1 MTSVEFGAPS
11 PRISDADRE
20 RALDVLRES
29 AVEGRVSQETFERRI
44 EQVLAARRLDEL
56 YAVLSDLPDRRPPR
70 TVSPGNWL
78 VTQVTRVAA
87 FRQRLRRAWES
98 DRLPQLLL
106 PVPGPEPLTIGRE
119 AGSGLRLSD
128 YSVSRHHARLFSTS
142 AGWLLY
148 DLGSV
153 NGTWVNDRRV
163 TGGVPVRPGD
173 QVRFGAVPFVLV
185 GRGHELG

>member
-29 AVEGRVSQETFERRI
+29 VVEGRVSQDTFERRV
-44 EQVLAARRLDEL
+44 EQVLAARWLDEL
-56 YAVLSDLPDRRPPR
+56 YAVLGDLPDRRPPR
-70 TVSPGNWL
+70 VGRSGNWL

-87 FRQRLRRAWES
+87 LRQRLRLAWEAE
-98 DRLPQLLL
+98 RLPRLLL
-106 PVPGPEPLTIGRE
+106 PMPGPVPLTIGRE
-119 AGSGLRLSD
+119 AGCGLRLSD
-128 YSVSRHHARLFSTS
+128 SSVSRHHARLFSTP
-142 AGWLLY
+142 AGWLLH

-163 TGGVPVRPGD
+163 TGGAPVRPGD
-173 QVRFGAVPFVLV
+173 QVRFGAVSFVLV
-185 GRGHELG
+185 EGDPD